1 MKNIIHIKTDF
12 LIIGGGFS
20 GLWAAKRAWECG
32 VKDILVVD
40 KGPRDWGG
48 LGSMCGGDIAVVHP
62 NADLEEWINDLI
74 YYYDGLCDIPTLK
87 SILEITF
94 DRLLDYE
101 KMGHVFNKTS
111 SGSYEQ
117 IPQRGLPH
125 VTTTMS
131 APKGGFNMRLEL
143 VQSLESTSV
152 RRIGNIMITDLV
164 KQHEQVC
171 GAVGFH
177 CRSGAPV
184 CIEAQ
189 AVLFS
194 SGSGGWKTSYS
205 HNSLASGVY
214 EMALNAGAEL
224 RNMEFIQVWN
234 TPKRFSWEGQTFLL
248 PFGACFRN
256 GKGEDFMGKYSTKYG
271 AKGDPHYNVRGMAL
285 EVLAGRGPIYFDT
298 SGISPEHV
306 ERLRPKEGWMKLNDE
321 RLMSIGI
328 DFFGSKTEWTAQP
341 LMCYG
346 GIPCDQSGMTNVN
359 GVFAAGLSRSIGGG
373 VYVGGLNMACCA
385 SSGYIAGQGA
395 ADYLSG
401 NSSKPFS
408 EHEAKLLLALRMEKL
423 GKEGIHPK
431 DVIRRLQEIIAPI
444 NVCILKTANGLHN
457 ALDQLEEL
465 KETVLPKISAED
477 PHYLLKMTE
486 AKGMLVMTECFLKA
500 SLARTESRCGH
511 FRADYPNRDDTSPAY
526 YMIVSKDDNGITT
539 SKRDLPELPKNKDH
553 KYYMDNFNF
562 PDVNPDNYIVH

>member
-1 MKNIIHIKTDF
+1 MKNIIQLKTDF
-12 LIIGGGFS
+12 LIIGGGFA

-32 VKDILVVD
+32 IKDILIVD

-48 LGSMCGGDIAVVHP
+48 LGSMCGGDISVVHP
-62 NADLEEWINDLI
+62 NANLEDWIDDLV
-74 YYYDGLCDIPTLK
+74 YYYDGLCDLPSLR
-87 SILEITF
+87 SILGITF
-94 DRLLDYE
+94 DRIRDYE
-101 KMGHVFNKTS
+101 KMGHIFNKVS
-111 SGSYEQ
+111 DGSYEQ

-131 APKGGFNMRLEL
+131 APKGGFNMRREL
-143 VQSLESTSV
+143 VQSLEETEV
-152 RRIGNIMITDLV
+152 RRLGNIMITDLV
-164 KQHEQVC
+164 KKNDHVC

-177 CRSGAPV
+177 SRSGTPV
-184 CIEAQ
+184 SIRAR

-205 HNSLASGVY
+205 HNSLASGVF
-214 EMALNAGAEL
+214 EMALNAGVNL

-256 GKGEDFMGKYSTKYG
+256 GQGEDFMGRYSKKYG

-298 SGISPEHV
+298 SGISSEHV
-306 ERLRPKEGWMKLNDE
+306 KRLRPKEGWMKLNDE
-321 RLMSIGI
+321 RLISIGI

-341 LMCYG
+341 LISYG
-346 GIPCDQSGMTNVN
+346 GIPCDESGMTNIE

-385 SSGYIAGQGA
+385 SSGYLAGQGA
-395 ADYLSG
+395 AAYISGTSSG
-401 NSSKPFS
+401 NFS
-408 EHEAKLLLALRMEKL
+408 EYDAQAILTSRMEKL
-423 GKEGIHPK
+423 GKDGIHPK

-444 NVCILKTANGLHN
+444 NVCILKTEKGLLN
-457 ALDQLEEL
+457 ALDQLAEL
-465 KETVLPKISAED
+465 KKTVLPLMTAKD

-486 AKGMLVMTECFLKA
+486 AKGMVVMTECFLRS

-511 FRADYPNRDDTSPAY
+511 FRADYPQRDNTCPVY
-526 YMIVSKDDNGITT
+526 YIMVNKDDKGIST
-539 SKRDLPELPKNKDH
+539 SRCTLPETPKNEKH
-553 KYYMDNFNF
+553 GYYMDNFNF
-562 PDVNPDNYIVH
+562 PDINPDNYM

>member
-1 MKNIIHIKTDF
+1 MKNIIQLKTDL
-12 LIIGGGFS
+12 LIIGGGFA
-20 GLWAAKRAWECG
+20 GLWAAKRSWECG

-62 NADLEEWINDLI
+62 NANLEEWINDLI
-74 YYYDGLCDIPTLK
+74 YYYDGLCDIPTLR

-94 DRLLDYE
+94 DRILDYE

-111 SGSYEQ
+111 DGNYEQ

-131 APKGGFNMRLEL
+131 TPKGGFNMRREL
-143 VQSLESTSV
+143 IQSLENTSV

-164 KQHEQVC
+164 KQHDQVC

-177 CRSGAPV
+177 SRSGAPV

-189 AVLFS
+189 AVVFS

-205 HNSLASGVY
+205 HNSLASGVF

-256 GKGEDFMGKYSTKYG
+256 GEGEDFMGKYSTKYG

-321 RLMSIGI
+321 RLMSTGI

-341 LMCYG
+341 LICYG
-346 GIPCDQSGMTNVN
+346 GIPCNQSGMSNVD

-395 ADYLSG
+395 AEYLSG
-401 NSSKPFS
+401 STSKSFS
-408 EHEAKLLLALRMEKL
+408 EHEAKLLLASRMGNL

-457 ALDQLEEL
+457 ALEQLEEL
-465 KETVLPKISAED
+465 KKIVLPKMSAQD

-486 AKGMLVMTECFLKA
+486 AKGMAVMTECFLKA

-511 FRADYPNRDDTSPAY
+511 FRADYPNRDTTSPTY
-526 YMIVSKDDNGITT
+526 YLIVNKKDNCIAT
-539 SKRDLPELPKNKDH
+539 SRRDIPELPKDKDQS
-553 KYYMDNFNF
+553 YYMDNFKF
-562 PDVNPDNYIVH
+562 PKVNPDDYIV